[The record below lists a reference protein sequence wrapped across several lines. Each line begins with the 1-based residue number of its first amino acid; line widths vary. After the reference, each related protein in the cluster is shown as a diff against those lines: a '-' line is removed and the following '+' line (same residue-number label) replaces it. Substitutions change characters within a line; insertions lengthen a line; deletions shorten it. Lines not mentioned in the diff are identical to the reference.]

1 MRHAEHVM
9 GTVVSFDLRPG
20 DLDQRALRVALKA
33 SCAALH
39 EADAQ
44 LSTWKPQ
51 SPLSR
56 VRRGEIDLAEAPPCV
71 GEVLRRSAEARE
83 LSGGWFDP
91 WKMPGGVD
99 PTGLAKGWIVERALD
114 RLRRAGIAAAMI
126 NAGGDVAAFGEP
138 QPGRPWRIGV
148 RDPRSADGLLT
159 VVELDGAVATSG
171 IYERGH
177 HILDPRTGLP
187 ARGLLSASVT
197 GPELALADALATGLL
212 ASGGRGLASIVA
224 LEAYDALVLQDDG
237 TVVAT
242 PGFKSAPR
250 SLVLR

>member
-20 DLDQRALRVALKA
+20 DLGQRALRAALKA
-33 SCAALH
+33 SCATLH

-71 GEVLRRSAEARE
+71 AEVLRRSAEARE

-99 PTGLAKGWIVERALD
+99 PTGLAKGWVAERALD
-114 RLRRAGIAAAMI
+114 RLRLAGIPAAMI
-126 NAGGDVAAFGEP
+126 NAGGDVVAFGEP

-159 VVELDGAVATSG
+159 VVELDAAVATSG
-171 IYERGH
+171 VYERGH

-197 GPELALADALATGLL
+197 GPKLALADALATGLF
-212 ASGGRGLASIVA
+212 ASGGRGLGSIVA

-242 PGFKSAPR
+242 PGFKSTPR